1 MSKLDSFIHYHTFS
15 DFINFTVILRV
26 KEFVDEYLIAHEFI
40 KDLHRLYKKEGI
52 ENPLPIRTIYMQVM
66 GLTSSPF

>member
-1 MSKLDSFIHYHTFS
+1 VSKLDSFIHYHTFS

-40 KDLHRLYKKEGI
+40 KGLHGLYNNGGI
-52 ENPLPIRTIYMQVM
+52 EIPSQTRTIYMRR
-66 GLTSSPF
+66 